1 MMAFLRKL
9 FWLAQRRQ
17 KEAELRD
24 ELDFHLSEEAELQA
38 GTGVPEDAARSA
50 ARRELGNYTLVQED
64 TRAAWGW
71 TLLDQL
77 GQDIHYALRSMKS
90 NRLFTLLAI
99 LILALGIGA
108 NTAIYSFMDAILI
121 RTLPVAD
128 PQSLIVFKWHAK
140 TRQGDSVMQ
149 GMAQGLSGDTY
160 DDSNSVTTGGI
171 FP

>member
-77 GQDIHYALRSMKS
+77 GQHIHYALRSMKS
-90 NRLFTLLAI
+90 NRLHAASDSDSGTRHRREHRHLQLHGRHSDSHAASCPSAI
-99 LILALGIGA
+99 VDRLQVACQNPARRFRDARHGA
-108 NTAIYSFMDAILI
+108 RLE
-121 RTLPVAD
+121 RRHL
-128 PQSLIVFKWHAK
+128 
-140 TRQGDSVMQ
+140 
-149 GMAQGLSGDTY
+149 
-160 DDSNSVTTGGI
+160 
-171 FP
+171 